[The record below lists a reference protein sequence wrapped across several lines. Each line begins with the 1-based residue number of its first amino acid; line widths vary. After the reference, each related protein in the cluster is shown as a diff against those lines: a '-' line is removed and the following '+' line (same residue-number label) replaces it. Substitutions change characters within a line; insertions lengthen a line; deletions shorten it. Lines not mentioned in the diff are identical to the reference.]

1 MFYISFSNVLQSYNF
16 LSISPIKMFDL
27 LLRLYYFK
35 QIPSLFRIDKVM
47 FHTFKP
53 PFHTLNAV

>member
-1 MFYISFSNVLQSYNF
+1 
-16 LSISPIKMFDL
+16 MFDL